1 MPRPHLVVGFAA
13 AALVALTACSGGD
26 AASEQAPPSQAITE
40 APSGSAM
47 SEKAESAETGT
58 ADSAMTAATKGAFID
73 YADYQDDPAMFAAND
88 VVLFFNAT
96 WCPTCQE
103 ATKNLEAAQ
112 LPDGLTVVSVDYD
125 SNTDLRRDYGVTTQ
139 HTFVQVDPAGE
150 ELAKFTGATTVQ
162 EISEQL
168 S

>member
-1 MPRPHLVVGFAA
+1 MAPMSRPHIAAGFATA
-13 AALVALTACSGGD
+13 VLLTLTACSGGGAASGETATPVASSN
-26 AASEQAPPSQAITE
+26 AASEPAVSADTG
-40 APSGSAM
+40 SGKTSP
-47 SEKAESAETGT
+47 AESAMAG
-58 ADSAMTAATKGAFID
+58 SFID
-73 YADYQDDPAMFAAND
+73 YSDYQADQERFADND
-88 VVLFFNAT
+88 VVLFFNAS

-103 ATKNLEAAQ
+103 ATKNLKAAQ
-112 LPDGLTVVSVDYD
+112 VPEGLTVVSVDYD
-125 SNTDLRRDYGVTTQ
+125 SNVDLRRDYGVTTQ